1 MICINKLDFQIY
13 TILSVSLSTPA
24 RPQVYTNIYNHQA
37 INTPQLYS
45 TFEKVL

>member
-1 MICINKLDFQIY
+1 MICADKVGSRIH

-37 INTPQLYS
+37 INTPPLYS